1 MEKLQGI
8 IREEGRVVGICVELK
23 VMELKKPRYRV
34 KGHPHELFEDSRI
47 MADLGWREKI
57 IKPYSK
63 IFDHIRE

>member
-34 KGHPHELFEDSRI
+34 KGHPHEL
-47 MADLGWREKI
+47 
-57 IKPYSK
+57 
-63 IFDHIRE
+63 